1 MHKPMIAATLFA
13 LSGIAALPQTA
24 TPTPQPGPEHQRL
37 AFMVGKWRSEAEMK
51 PGALG
56 PGGRM
61 TFTQTCEWYSGGFAV
76 VCNSVSNWAH
86 GDVKA
91 LSITSYD
98 PGEKRYVYFE
108 TNTSGENTLAKGTID
123 GPTWTWLGQS
133 RMGGKLLR
141 NRFIMKEVP
150 PDAAAYT
157 FEMADGDGPWAE
169 VMHGKQT
176 RVK

>member
-1 MHKPMIAATLFA
+1 MHKPIIAATLFA
-13 LSGIAALPQTA
+13 LSGLAALSQTA

-37 AFMVGKWRSEAEMK
+37 AYLVGKWNSEAEMK
-51 PGALG
+51 PGAFG
-56 PGGRM
+56 PGGHM
-61 TFTQTCEWYSGGFAV
+61 TFTQDCDWYSGGFAV
-76 VCNSVSNWAH
+76 VCHSVSNWA
-86 GDVKA
+86 GGAVKA

-108 TNTSGENTLAKGTID
+108 TNTSGENVFAKGTID
-123 GPTWTWLGQS
+123 GPTWTWLGES

-141 NRFIMKEVP
+141 NRFILKEVP
-150 PDAAAYT
+150 PDVATYT
-157 FEMADGDGPWAE
+157 DEIADGDGPWAE